1 MSLRL
6 DQWLM
11 GNGPKPGYKQKAD
24 EASESEISSPAK
36 KKFTKEISQKSFD
49 WYKQDESGKWH
60 CSICRLAKI
69 DSAYSRGHD
78 APAKTTNHTRHAS
91 CKYGWMDG
99 YFFYRRSTLKGHIAS
114 NKFYV
119 I

>member
-11 GNGPKPGYKQKAD
+11 GNGPKPGYKRKAN

-91 CKYGWMDG
+91 CK
-99 YFFYRRSTLKGHIAS
+99 
-114 NKFYV
+114 
-119 I
+119 